1 MLVAALLWFSVF
13 KKDLEGIGFEFN
25 PYDQCVANRMVNGKQ
40 HTVRFHVDDLMS
52 SHVDPKVNDRFLAW
66 LNKMCGHCGK
76 VVATRGKIHDYLG
89 MVFDFTEPGTLI
101 LDMVDYVEKML
112 EEFSMDL
119 SEDDKEE
126 YPASSDLFK
135 EGTGELEFSKK
146 KEFHTFVARD
156 YSRAKEHVPTFTRS
170 SQC

>member
-1 MLVAALLWFSVF
+1 
-13 KKDLEGIGFEFN
+13 
-25 PYDQCVANRMVNGKQ
+25 
-40 HTVRFHVDDLMS
+40 MS
-52 SHVDPKVNDRFLAW
+52 SHVDPKVNDRFLVW
-66 LNKMCGHCGK
+66 LNKMYGHYGK
-76 VVATRGKIHDYLG
+76 VVATRGKVHDYLG

-146 KEFHTFVARD
+146 KEFHKGIIRV
-156 YSRAKEHVPTFTRS
+156 
-170 SQC
+170 